1 MPASIS
7 LSLKNSKFSCGSV
20 STVREHA
27 HDASRQ
33 RARCLTNERHQIL
46 TVVRAFVRNDDR
58 GDGHRTDINC
68 DMRLYPTTM
77 DVPLL
82 SQPRNMNDLLKMIK
96 LNIMINVARIRAL
109 NRCINGDE
117 CLHLVSII
125 LMDPR

>member
-1 MPASIS
+1 MDLDACLDLVVPQELEVLMRI
-7 LSLKNSKFSCGSV
+7 V

-82 SQPRNMNDLLKMIK
+82 SQPLASFGHLDTG
-96 LNIMINVARIRAL
+96 RIDGQYML
-109 NRCINGDE
+109 
-117 CLHLVSII
+117 
-125 LMDPR
+125 